1 MLKPSIKYLDPSKS
15 MYIRIKD
22 NEEDDLLTP
31 EKMEQMKFLTEN
43 HEFLYKKFNLLIE
56 EVIIMS
62 VC

>member
-1 MLKPSIKYLDPSKS
+1 MLKPSTKHLEPSKS

-22 NEEDDLLTP
+22 YEEDDLLTP
-31 EKMEQMKFLTEN
+31 DKMEQMRFLTEN

-56 EVIIMS
+56 EVIIMG